1 MSSPHKNKMLNN
13 KHNYYR
19 DNDIND
25 NDDDNSDDDNNNNDH
40 DNDDDIR
47 MTMRS
52 AKDGTSN

>member
-1 MSSPHKNKMLNN
+1 MLNN